1 MRQGV
6 TKEKVILSFLEVACE
21 KGTGGASLS
30 DIASALSIKKSS
42 LYNHFESR
50 ADLVSETTKYCASF
64 LQTVQFKALSEECSS
79 LFELLSSA
87 LNRYMQLF
95 EGYPLREIFTY
106 VEAGKFYSAEIES
119 INSFHQERIASEFAS
134 LLRMAVSKGFIKSPT
149 IEKLD
154 IISKTAS
161 IIIHNSLF
169 SKNTNVTISLLL
181 NLLEPYS
188 L

>member
-6 TKEKVILSFLEVACE
+6 TKEKVILSFLEVAAE
-21 KGTGGASLS
+21 KGTGGASLN

-50 ADLVSETTKYCASF
+50 ADLVAETTKYCASF
-64 LQTVQFKALSEECSS
+64 LQTVQFKALSDECTS
-79 LFELLSSA
+79 LSELLSSA
-87 LNRYMQLF
+87 LNRYIQLF

-106 VEAGKFYSAEIES
+106 IEAGKFYSADIES
-119 INSFHQERIASEFAS
+119 INAFHQERIASEFAS
-134 LLRMAVSKGFIKSPT
+134 LLRTAVSKGFIKSPT
-149 IEKLD
+149 IEKLG
-154 IISKTAS
+154 IISKTAA
-161 IIIHNSLF
+161 IIIHNALF
-169 SKNTNVTISLLL
+169 SKNTNATITLLL